1 VKRRGLAI
9 MASQEVDDMRTN
21 LVLDDTL
28 LDQARHLSGLRS
40 TRETV
45 DAALREFVARRQQQE
60 ILKLV
65 GQDLIDP
72 AYDVRAVRAAMNDG
86 DGSR

>member
-1 VKRRGLAI
+1 
-9 MASQEVDDMRTN
+9 MRTH

-28 LDQARHLSGLRS
+28 LDQVRHLSGLRS

-45 DAALREFVARRQQQE
+45 DAALREFVARRQQQQE

-72 AYDVRAVRAAMNDG
+72 VYDVRAVRAAMRG
-86 DGSR
+86 

>member
-1 VKRRGLAI
+1 MLSVGRR
-9 MASQEVDDMRTN
+9 V
-21 LVLDDTL
+21 DDTL

-65 GQDLIDP
+65 GQDLIDT
-72 AYDVRAVRAAMNDG
+72 AYDVRAVRAAMHDA

>member
-1 VKRRGLAI
+1 
-9 MASQEVDDMRTN
+9 MQ
-21 LVLDDTL
+21 TL
-28 LDQARHLSGLRS
+28 LDGGVALGRLELDQSQARHLSGLRS

-60 ILKLV
+60 TLTLI

-72 AYDVRAVRAAMNDG
+72 AYDVRAVRAAMQG
-86 DGSR
+86 

>member
-1 VKRRGLAI
+1 